1 MPETQFKIE
10 NSDSNSEI
18 HNIEFD
24 KVAKYICNIMEN
36 RHLKYCIIIS
46 ALIMFSCTENKSTI
60 LETPF
65 VTVVKL
71 ISAEQSLAFEEAIQ
85 YIDVIQVYS
94 KLGLENP
101 EADWKEM
108 IKLQY
113 NLGKDKKL
121 SNNFKYYDYNI
132 EETITENNAVV
143 CFKAKNTNSSIKKI
157 TYGLEKRQNRWII
170 IYIDYFK

>member
-1 MPETQFKIE
+1 M
-10 NSDSNSEI
+10 
-18 HNIEFD
+18 
-24 KVAKYICNIMEN
+24 
-36 RHLKYCIIIS
+36 L
-46 ALIMFSCTENKSTI
+46 SCTENKSTI

-71 ISAEQSLAFEEAIQ
+71 VSAEQSLAFEEAIQ

-101 EADWKEM
+101 ESDWKRT

-113 NLGKDKKL
+113 NLGKDKKI
-121 SNNFKYYDYNI
+121 SNDFKYYDYNI
-132 EETITENNAVV
+132 EET
-143 CFKAKNTNSSIKKI
+143 NTNSSIKKI
-157 TYGLEKRQNRWII
+157 TYGLEKRQNRWIV

>member
-1 MPETQFKIE
+1 MK
-10 NSDSNSEI
+10 
-18 HNIEFD
+18 
-24 KVAKYICNIMEN
+24 N
-36 RHLKYCIIIS
+36 RHLKSYIIVS

-71 ISAEQSLAFEEAIQ
+71 VSAEQSLAFEEAIQ

-113 NLGKDKKL
+113 NLGKDKKIL
-121 SNNFKYYDYNI
+121 
-132 EETITENNAVV
+132 
-143 CFKAKNTNSSIKKI
+143 
-157 TYGLEKRQNRWII
+157 KRFQIL
-170 IYIDYFK
+170 